1 MRSQPVHW
9 YEGMF
14 LRPQHFQASDRYWH
28 QAVATAVQWQSAY
41 PYGVRAFRLQREAL
55 GANFFQLNGCQAVL
69 RDGTMIDLDG
79 QDLRIS
85 LKDAW
90 QKQAEITVL
99 LAVSKLVL
107 GRPNTGAAGAAA
119 TRLTVGA
126 IPVTDEN
133 TGGSES
139 EIEFRR
145 LDVRLMLSSDNTEG
159 YETLP
164 IARIKRAGGDE
175 STPEIDDEYFP
186 PLLACDAWEELAQ
199 GIVRGIFDLVG
210 QKVDVLAQR
219 ATSRGLSFHSQEPGE
234 LDDLWMLAQLN
245 QALASL
251 HSMTFA
257 IGLHPYY
264 VYHELCRI
272 VGVLSI
278 FDSTRRLDP
287 LLPAYDHDDLGKV
300 FWWLKRKISELIG
313 TAKKL
318 EYEQRYFVGVE
329 RGMQVSLDPKWLH
342 ANWSWFV
349 GVHGENVPTDIC
361 RELLRPGV
369 LDWKMGSNQQVELL
383 FKHRMPDVK
392 ADDELRTPP
401 RALPS
406 QRGWIY
412 FEVRREGPAWKD
424 VLATQTLAMR
434 FNTNVIANLDKL
446 AGQRK
451 LEVIH
456 NEKRAI
462 LEFSLF
468 AVPTVNP

>member
-14 LRPQHFQASDRYWH
+14 LKPQHFQATDRYWH
-28 QAVATAVQWQSAY
+28 HNLSTALQWQAIYS
-41 PYGVRAFRLQREAL
+41 YGLRNFRLQREAL
-55 GANFFQLNGCQAVL
+55 GANVFQLNGCQAVL
-69 RDGTMIDLDG
+69 RDGTLIDLEG
-79 QDLRIS
+79 RDLRIS
-85 LKDAW
+85 LKDAF
-90 QKQAEITVL
+90 QKQTEVTVL

-107 GRPNTGAAGAAA
+107 GRANTGVPGEAA
-119 TRLTVGA
+119 TRLVVNPL
-126 IPVTDEN
+126 PVSDEN
-133 TGGSES
+133 TGGGES
-139 EIEFRR
+139 EIEFRQ
-145 LDVRLMLSSDNTEG
+145 LDVRLLLSTDNAEG

-164 IARIKRAGGDE
+164 IARIVRAAGDE
-175 STPEIDDEYFP
+175 SVPEIDAEYFP
-186 PLLACDAWEELAQ
+186 PLLATEAWEDLAQ
-199 GIVRGIFDLVG
+199 GVVRAIFDLVS

-219 ATSRGLSFHSQEPGE
+219 ATTRGLSFNSQEPGE
-234 LDDLWMLAQLN
+234 LDDLWMLSQLN
-245 QALASL
+245 QVLATL

-257 IGLHPYY
+257 IGLHPYW
-264 VYHELCRI
+264 VYLELCRI

-278 FDSTRRLDP
+278 FDPTRRLDP
-287 LLPAYDHDDLGKV
+287 QLPAYDHDDLAKV

-313 TAKKL
+313 SSKKL
-318 EYEQRYFVGVE
+318 EYEQRFFVGVE
-329 RGMQVSLDPKWLH
+329 RGMQVTLDPKWLH
-342 ANWSWFV
+342 AHWNWFV
-349 GVHGENVPTDIC
+349 GVHGENVPADMC

-369 LDWKMGSNQQVELL
+369 LDWKMGSNQQVDLL

-434 FNTNVIANLDKL
+434 FNTNVIANFERL

-451 LEVIH
+451 LEVLH
-456 NEKRAI
+456 HDKRAI
-462 LEFSLF
+462 LEFALF
-468 AVPTVNP
+468 AVPTNNS

>member
-28 QAVATAVQWQSAY
+28 YSLATAVQWQSLY
-41 PYGVRAFRLQREAL
+41 SYGLRAFRLQREAL
-55 GANFFQLNGCQAVL
+55 GANFFQLNGGQAVL
-69 RDGTMIDLDG
+69 RDGTLIELDG
-79 QDLRIS
+79 LDLRIS
-85 LKDAW
+85 LKDAF
-90 QKQAEITVL
+90 QRQAEVTVM

-107 GRPNTGAAGAAA
+107 GRPNTGPVGASA
-119 TRLTVGA
+119 TRLTVDA

-145 LDVRLMLSSDNTEG
+145 LAVRLLLSTDNSEG

-164 IARIKRAGGDE
+164 IARIKRAAGDE
-175 STPEIDDEYFP
+175 STPELDEEYFP
-186 PLLACDAWEELAQ
+186 PLLASDAWEDLSQ
-199 GIVRGIFDLVG
+199 GVLRAIFDLVG

-245 QALASL
+245 QVLATL

-257 IGLHPYY
+257 VGLHPYW
-264 VYHELCRI
+264 VYQELCRI
-272 VGVLSI
+272 VGALSI
-278 FDSTRRLDP
+278 FDPTRRLDP
-287 LLPAYDHDDLGKV
+287 QLPAYDHDDLGRV
-300 FWWLKRKISELIG
+300 FWWLKRKIGELIG
-313 TAKKL
+313 STKKL
-318 EYEQRYFVGVE
+318 EYEQRFFVGVE

-342 ANWSWFV
+342 TNWTWFV

-392 ADDELRTPP
+392 ADNELRTPP

-434 FNTNVIANLDKL
+434 FNTSVIANLDKL
-446 AGQRK
+446 TGQRK

-456 NEKRAI
+456 HEKRAI
-462 LEFSLF
+462 LEFALF
-468 AVPTVNP
+468 AVPAANS

>member
-28 QAVATAVQWQSAY
+28 YSLATAVQWQSLY
-41 PYGVRAFRLQREAL
+41 SYGLRAFRLQREAL
-55 GANFFQLNGCQAVL
+55 GANFFQLNGGQAVL
-69 RDGTMIDLDG
+69 RDGTLIELDG
-79 QDLRIS
+79 LDLRIS
-85 LKDAW
+85 LKDAF
-90 QKQAEITVL
+90 QRQAEVTVM

-107 GRPNTGAAGAAA
+107 GRPNTGPVGAAA
-119 TRLTVGA
+119 TRLTVDA

-145 LDVRLMLSSDNTEG
+145 LAVRLLLSTDNSEG

-164 IARIKRAGGDE
+164 IARIKRAAGDE
-175 STPEIDDEYFP
+175 STPELDEEYFP
-186 PLLACDAWEELAQ
+186 PLLASDAWEDLSQ
-199 GIVRGIFDLVG
+199 GVLRAIFDLVG

-245 QALASL
+245 QVLATL

-257 IGLHPYY
+257 VGLHPYW
-264 VYHELCRI
+264 VYQELCRI
-272 VGVLSI
+272 VGALSI
-278 FDSTRRLDP
+278 FDPTRRLDP
-287 LLPAYDHDDLGKV
+287 QLPAYDHDDLGRV
-300 FWWLKRKISELIG
+300 FWWLKRKIGELIG
-313 TAKKL
+313 STKKL
-318 EYEQRYFVGVE
+318 EYEQRFFVGVE

-342 ANWSWFV
+342 TNWTWFV

-392 ADDELRTPP
+392 ADNELRTPP

-434 FNTNVIANLDKL
+434 FNTSVIANLDKL
-446 AGQRK
+446 TGQRK

-456 NEKRAI
+456 HEKRAI
-462 LEFSLF
+462 LEFALF
-468 AVPTVNP
+468 AVPAANS